1 MLNIGSF
8 IGSCIVLYWDK
19 IQKLAKNVWRPK
31 NFLKVSPVM
40 DIEYIIKV
48 VFSATIIPL
57 NMKWNSLW
65 FANHL
70 VAPLTE
76 QKCNNQIF
84 ENFNHKL
91 QNENQGKVLLIMLV
105 WRKKNFKTEMLY
117 PFAVPYFVK

>member
-1 MLNIGSF
+1 M
-8 IGSCIVLYWDK
+8 VLVLFFTETKSKNWPKTFDVPK
-19 IQKLAKNVWRPK
+19 I
-31 NFLKVSPVM
+31 FLKVSPVM

-76 QKCNNQIF
+76 QKGNNQIF
-84 ENFNHKL
+84 EKFIHKL
-91 QNENQGKVLLIMLV
+91 LNENQGKVLLIMLV
-105 WRKKNFKTEMLY
+105 
-117 PFAVPYFVK
+117 